1 MGRSL
6 LIRDREL
13 ESSDILL
20 GRVGVFSGSLE
31 AVECPFKNEIRSGPL
46 LDMLVLVLYLGVP
59 PIYGHI
65 LFCSSFLPVYVHLVQ
80 ILGFNNIFTVK
91 KNII

>member
-46 LDMLVLVLYLGVP
+46 LDVLVLVLYLGVP
-59 PIYGHI
+59 PIYRHF
-65 LFCSSFLPVYVHLVQ
+65 LFCSFFLSVSIRLVQ
-80 ILGFNNIFTVK
+80 RLCFNNIFAVQK
-91 KNII
+91 K